1 MRKIVLKLLTQDT
14 SNQDG
19 IALKRMK
26 AALSA
31 QYLKKSDR
39 TLNFDEIALG

>member
-1 MRKIVLKLLTQDT
+1 RKIVLKLLTQDT

-26 AALSA
+26 AALST
-31 QYLKKSDR
+31 QYLKKVIG
-39 TLNFDEIALG
+39 F